1 MDYTDVDGKDDT
13 KVTTKI
19 GTNYDVSKNKIGK
32 ETTVTYNPNGTHIT
46 VTQYKNRIRWT
57 AEPTSDKKNHTYKIN
72 PGMMVKTKNGKTK
85 SITVKTYISY
95 FQLSGGIRTYTEDDT
110 VSCGITYKNHAKQ

>member
-1 MDYTDVDGKDDT
+1 M
-13 KVTTKI
+13 
-19 GTNYDVSKNKIGK
+19 NYEKMLMIICIIILGGCGVVYFGV
-32 ETTVTYNPNGTHIT
+32 E
-46 VTQYKNRIRWT
+46 
-57 AEPTSDKKNHTYKIN
+57 
-72 PGMMVKTKNGKTK
+72 KTK